1 MFTVRS
7 SGAALVFGA
16 MTLVAGSIVVAVAGC
31 SSSNSGGQGGFGGE
45 DAAGSSG
52 SGSGSG
58 GSSSGTAS
66 SGGAGSGSGG
76 SSSSGGGSSGGS
88 GSSSGGSTDG
98 GVSDNACDMM
108 TDGEACYECCS
119 NNHTSGAN
127 IWNTAFFDCI
137 CAAPNGNQ
145 GLCQTQCA
153 NTDCSSSADAGA
165 PEAGDPC
172 DTCENDV
179 TGADGGC
186 TPGITTACN
195 ASTDCVAFNNCVNNC
210 P

>member
-1 MFTVRS
+1 MFTVRP
-7 SGAALVFGA
+7 FGISLLLGGL
-16 MTLVAGSIVVAVAGC
+16 TLIAGSIVVAVAGC
-31 SSSNSGGQGGFGGE
+31 SSSNSGGQIGLGASSSGGG
-45 DAAGSSG
+45 DAAASS
-52 SGSGSG
+52 SS
-58 GSSSGTAS
+58 GSSSGNTS
-66 SGGAGSGSGG
+66 SSGSGSGG
-76 SSSSGGGSSGGS
+76 SSSSGGGSGGGS
-88 GSSSGGSTDG
+88 GSSSGGSADG

-108 TDGEACYECCS
+108 STDDACYNCCA

-127 IWNTAFFDCI
+127 IWNTAFYDCI
-137 CAAPNGNQ
+137 CSPPNGNQ

-172 DTCENDV
+172 DTCETDV

-186 TPGITTACN
+186 TPGITSACN
-195 ASTDCVAFNNCVNNC
+195 ASADCVAFNNCVNNC